1 MKQPS
6 FNAYSFAEPP
16 IRRYLDPDCGCIAVK
31 LLPGQYYVTGSEAV
45 VTVLGSCVA
54 ACIRDRVTG
63 VGGMNHFMLPVSA
76 DQPKGAPS
84 AAARY
89 GNHAMECLINEILR
103 LGGRRANLE
112 AKVFGGARVL
122 AIHSD
127 IGHRN
132 GAFVQAY
139 LDLER
144 LPLVAQDLG
153 GVHPRKVIFFPQ
165 KGLVR
170 VRRLA
175 PGRESEVIAREQ
187 DYLHDLENQPVGGA
201 IEIF

>member
-1 MKQPS
+1 MKQPGL
-6 FNAYSFAEPP
+6 YPLAEPP
-16 IRRYLDPDCGCIAVK
+16 IRRYLDPDCGCIAAK
-31 LLPGQYYVTGSEAV
+31 LLPGQFYVTGGEAV

-63 VGGMNHFMLPVSA
+63 VGGMNHFMLPVGT
-76 DQPKGAPS
+76 DQPDAPPS
-84 AAARY
+84 AATRY

-127 IGHRN
+127 IGRRN

-139 LDLER
+139 LNLEG

-153 GVHPRKVIFFPQ
+153 GIHPRKIIFFPQ
-165 KGLVR
+165 QGLVR

-175 PGRESEVIAREQ
+175 PGREPAVIARER
-187 DYLHDLENQPVGGA
+187 DYCHDLETRPIGGA